1 MKDRERT
8 IARVTLW
15 GAFFNLLLTLLK
27 MLAGIFGRSS
37 AMVADAVHSLSDL
50 VSDLVVVVMI
60 RISSKERDHG
70 HDYGHGKFETLA
82 TVFVSVILLA
92 VAGKLM
98 ADGVGKI
105 MTVARG
111 GVLESPGRI
120 ALWAALVSIA
130 VKEILYQWTAAVGRK
145 VDSPAMIANAW
156 HHRSDA
162 LSSVGSALGIGG
174 ALLLGGRWTVLDPV
188 MACVISIVII
198 VVAVK
203 MMIPALAELTD
214 ASLPDEIENR
224 IIEVIQ
230 SVPGVENA
238 HNLRTRRSG
247 PDIIADVHIV
257 VNPEIS
263 VRDAH
268 EISSGVESA
277 LKREFGGDIQVSIHI
292 EPDIDSE

>member
-224 IIEVIQ
+224 ITEVIQ